1 MHIVSFFNVFWIC
14 LHLIS
19 IYFKTFTVL
28 FCFIDALKFK
38 EKFEE
43 AGKENKKLAIP
54 SKWSFCILLNIIFL
68 DKLNL
73 LLLVPFMLQG
83 HG

>member
-1 MHIVSFFNVFWIC
+1 MFAFDFNIFQNIHCIV
-14 LHLIS
+14 
-19 IYFKTFTVL
+19 
-28 FCFIDALKFK
+28 CFIDALKFK

-73 LLLVPFMLQG
+73 LLLVPFMLQD

>member
-1 MHIVSFFNVFWIC
+1 MLAFDFNIFQNI
-14 LHLIS
+14 H
-19 IYFKTFTVL
+19 VL

-73 LLLVPFMLQG
+73 VPFMLQD